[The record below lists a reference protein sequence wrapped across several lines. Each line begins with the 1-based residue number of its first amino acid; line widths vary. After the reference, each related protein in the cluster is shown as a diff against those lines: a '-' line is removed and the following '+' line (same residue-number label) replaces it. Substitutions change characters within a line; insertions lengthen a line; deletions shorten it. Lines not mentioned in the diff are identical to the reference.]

1 MFKRNIIQTYFSH
14 FTLNLIQSSSSTR
27 LDDHAVN
34 LSVLDLLLREGEGQE
49 AQDQDHGDPHAVTIC
64 HDD

>member
-1 MFKRNIIQTYFSH
+1 MVKMKRLHKVYF
-14 FTLNLIQSSSSTR
+14 TPNLIQSSSSAR

-49 AQDQDHGDPHAVTIC
+49 AQDQDHRDPHVTIC